1 MTPSE
6 IRVLAHTKWPNRKI
20 TQTKHSLRIGNKGS
34 ISVELEGDKRG
45 LWFDFEKSEGGNLI
59 NGLIRALPTNVR
71 SAISYTYRG
80 RSGELLGNVL
90 RVNTEEGKK
99 ILQTTITE
107 DSGIA
112 FKAPAAGYG
121 VYSLERLDDNPDAV
135 LVIVEGEP
143 KADILNDGDV
153 GDTYRATQIAANEYL
168 PPIIGVT
175 AAGGVA

>member
-6 IRVLAHTKWPNRKI
+6 IRVLAHEKWPNRKI
-20 TQTKHSLRIGNKGS
+20 TQTKYSLRIGNKGS

-59 NGLIRALPTNVR
+59 KGLTRALPTNVR
-71 SAISYTYRG
+71 SASSYTYRG

-99 ILQTTITE
+99 IPQTTITE

-112 FKAPAAGYG
+112 FKARAGVYG
-121 VYSLERLDDNPDAV
+121 V
-135 LVIVEGEP
+135 
-143 KADILNDGDV
+143 
-153 GDTYRATQIAANEYL
+153 
-168 PPIIGVT
+168 
-175 AAGGVA
+175 